1 MRTHQDVRIA
11 VTIDITC
18 GRYDPAEE
26 GDLGVHECDF
36 GLVIQAI
43 RSAEMDEDLLRA
55 CFHSASADEGIGV
68 AIEIHIEK
76 GAKRG
81 IGIALAVTDA
91 HLPDDSGVTGWNGI
105 GFPEVYGGG
114 GFPQLLSTAVEE
126 MTTTANMAFALG
138 PLLSRG
144 AIEAIMHH
152 GDESQKEIYLQKLVS
167 GEWTGTMNLTEPHAG
182 SDVGALTSKAEPA
195 DDGTWRIFGQKIFIT
210 WGEHDMADNIVHL
223 VLARTPDAPPGS
235 KGISLFIVPKFL
247 VNEGGSLGQRNDLR
261 CVSLEHKLGIKASPT
276 CVMSY
281 GDDEGAIGY
290 LVGEENKGLAC
301 MFTMMNNARINVGL
315 SGLAIAERAYQQ
327 AVDYARER
335 TQGVGPDGKPMVI
348 IHYPDVRRMLLT
360 MKSQIEAMRAL
371 VYDTVTSLDQSRRA
385 EDADARQAA
394 QARVDLLTPVVKAWC
409 TDLGVE
415 IASIAIQVHGGVGY
429 MEETGAV
436 QHLRDSRIAPIYE
449 GTNGIQAQDLV
460 ARKVLRDSG
469 AAARTYIEEVR
480 ALCDKLGA
488 ADGDTAAALAPQLAA
503 GCDALAETTDWLL
516 AEGKADMARVL
527 AGATPYL
534 RLFATVAGGA
544 MMARATLAAQ
554 ASLDTGAGDPDFYT
568 AKLASARFYAENIL
582 PQAVGLVAPV
592 RDGHR
597 AVLAFNEAAF

>member
-1 MRTHQDVRIA
+1 MTGYTAPTRDMRFVINELGLLPAIQKLPGCEDTNEELVDAVLEEAGKLAGGVLAPINASGDAQGAVLENGVVRTA
-11 VTIDITC
+11 EGFSDAYRQFVD
-18 GRYDPAEE
+18 GGWNSVPFDPDY
-26 GDLGVHECDF
+26 GGQ
-36 GLVIQAI
+36 GLPWLV
-43 RSAEMDEDLLRA
+43 
-55 CFHSASADEGIGV
+55 
-68 AIEIHIEK
+68 
-76 GAKRG
+76 
-81 IGIALAVTDA
+81 GIATEEMWIAANNAWSLCPMLTMGAIDALTHHGTDA
-91 HLPDDSGVTGWNGI
+91 
-105 GFPEVYGGG
+105 
-114 GFPQLLSTAVEE
+114 
-126 MTTTANMAFALG
+126 
-138 PLLSRG
+138 
-144 AIEAIMHH
+144 
-152 GDESQKEIYLQKLVS
+152 QKDTYLEKLIS

-182 SDVGALTSKAEPA
+182 SDVGALRTRAVPEG
-195 DDGTWRIFGQKIFIT
+195 DHYRIKGQKIFIT

-247 VNEGGSLGQRNDLR
+247 VNEDGSLGQRNDLR

-348 IHYPDVRRMLLT
+348 IRYPDVRRMLLT

-371 VYDTVTSLDQSRRA
+371 VYDAVTSLDQSRRA

-480 ALCDKLGA
+480 ALCDTLGA

-597 AVLAFNEAAF
+597 AVLEFNEAAF

>member
-1 MRTHQDVRIA
+1 
-11 VTIDITC
+11 
-18 GRYDPAEE
+18 
-26 GDLGVHECDF
+26 
-36 GLVIQAI
+36 GLPWLV
-43 RSAEMDEDLLRA
+43 
-55 CFHSASADEGIGV
+55 
-68 AIEIHIEK
+68 
-76 GAKRG
+76 
-81 IGIALAVTDA
+81 GIATEEMWIAANNAWSLCPMLTMGAIDALTHHGTDA
-91 HLPDDSGVTGWNGI
+91 
-105 GFPEVYGGG
+105 
-114 GFPQLLSTAVEE
+114 
-126 MTTTANMAFALG
+126 
-138 PLLSRG
+138 
-144 AIEAIMHH
+144 
-152 GDESQKEIYLQKLVS
+152 QKDTYLEKLIS

-182 SDVGALTSKAEPA
+182 SDVGALRTRAVPEG
-195 DDGTWRIFGQKIFIT
+195 DHYRIKGQKIFIT

-247 VNEGGSLGQRNDLR
+247 VNEDGSLGQRNDLR

-335 TQGVGPDGKPMVI
+335 TQGAGPDGKPMAI

-415 IASIAIQVHGGVGY
+415 IASTAIQVHGGVGY

-460 ARKVLRDSG
+460 ARKVLRDGG

-480 ALCDKLGA
+480 ALCDTLGA

-597 AVLAFNEAAF
+597 AVLEFNEAAF

>member
-1 MRTHQDVRIA
+1 MTGYTAPTRDMRFVINELGLLPAIQKLPGYGDTNEELVDAVLEEAGKLAGGVLAPTNASGDAQGAVLENGVVRTA
-11 VTIDITC
+11 EGFSDAYRQFVD
-18 GRYDPAEE
+18 GGWNSVPFDPDY
-26 GDLGVHECDF
+26 GGQ
-36 GLVIQAI
+36 GLPWLV
-43 RSAEMDEDLLRA
+43 
-55 CFHSASADEGIGV
+55 
-68 AIEIHIEK
+68 
-76 GAKRG
+76 
-81 IGIALAVTDA
+81 GIATEEMWIAANNAWSLCPMLTMGAIDALTHHGTDA
-91 HLPDDSGVTGWNGI
+91 
-105 GFPEVYGGG
+105 
-114 GFPQLLSTAVEE
+114 
-126 MTTTANMAFALG
+126 
-138 PLLSRG
+138 
-144 AIEAIMHH
+144 
-152 GDESQKEIYLQKLVS
+152 QKDTYLEKLIS

-182 SDVGALTSKAEPA
+182 SDVGALRTRAVPEG
-195 DDGTWRIFGQKIFIT
+195 DHYRIKGQKIFIT

-247 VNEGGSLGQRNDLR
+247 VNEDGSLGQRNDLR

-335 TQGVGPDGKPMVI
+335 TQGAGPDGKPMAI

-480 ALCDKLGA
+480 ALCDTLGA

-516 AEGKADMARVL
+516 AEGKADIARVL

-597 AVLAFNEAAF
+597 AVLEFNEAAF

>member
-1 MRTHQDVRIA
+1 MTGYTAPTRDMRFVINELGLLPAIQKLPGCEDINEELVDAVLEEAGKLAGGVLAPTNASGDAQGAVLENGVVRTA
-11 VTIDITC
+11 EGFSDAYRQFVD
-18 GRYDPAEE
+18 GGWNSVPFDPDY
-26 GDLGVHECDF
+26 GGQ
-36 GLVIQAI
+36 GLPWLV
-43 RSAEMDEDLLRA
+43 
-55 CFHSASADEGIGV
+55 
-68 AIEIHIEK
+68 
-76 GAKRG
+76 
-81 IGIALAVTDA
+81 GIATEEMWIAANNAWSLCPMLTMGAIDALTHHGTDA
-91 HLPDDSGVTGWNGI
+91 
-105 GFPEVYGGG
+105 
-114 GFPQLLSTAVEE
+114 
-126 MTTTANMAFALG
+126 
-138 PLLSRG
+138 
-144 AIEAIMHH
+144 
-152 GDESQKEIYLQKLVS
+152 QKDTYLEKLIS

-182 SDVGALTSKAEPA
+182 SDVGALRTRAVPEG
-195 DDGTWRIFGQKIFIT
+195 DHYRIKGQKIFIT

-247 VNEGGSLGQRNDLR
+247 VNEDGSLGQRNDLR

-335 TQGVGPDGKPMVI
+335 TQGAGPDGKPMAI

-480 ALCDKLGA
+480 ALCDTLGA

-597 AVLAFNEAAF
+597 AVLEFNEAAF

>member
-1 MRTHQDVRIA
+1 MTGYTAPTRDMRFVINELGLLPAIQKLPGCEDINEELVDAVLEEAGKLAGGVLAPTNASGDAQGAVLENGVVRTA
-11 VTIDITC
+11 EGFSDAYRQFVD
-18 GRYDPAEE
+18 GGWNSVPFDPDY
-26 GDLGVHECDF
+26 GGQ
-36 GLVIQAI
+36 GLPWLV
-43 RSAEMDEDLLRA
+43 
-55 CFHSASADEGIGV
+55 
-68 AIEIHIEK
+68 
-76 GAKRG
+76 
-81 IGIALAVTDA
+81 GIATEEMWIAANNAWSLCPMLTMGAIDALTHHGTDA
-91 HLPDDSGVTGWNGI
+91 
-105 GFPEVYGGG
+105 
-114 GFPQLLSTAVEE
+114 
-126 MTTTANMAFALG
+126 
-138 PLLSRG
+138 
-144 AIEAIMHH
+144 
-152 GDESQKEIYLQKLVS
+152 QKDTYLEKLIS

-182 SDVGALTSKAEPA
+182 SDVGALRTRAVPEG
-195 DDGTWRIFGQKIFIT
+195 DHYRIKGQKIFIT

-247 VNEGGSLGQRNDLR
+247 VNEDGSLGQRNDLR

-335 TQGVGPDGKPMVI
+335 TQGVGPDGKPMAI

-480 ALCDKLGA
+480 ALCDTLGA

-516 AEGKADMARVL
+516 AEGKADIARVL

-597 AVLAFNEAAF
+597 AVLEFNEAAF

>member
-1 MRTHQDVRIA
+1 MTGYTAPTRDMRFVINELGLLPAIQKLPGCEDTNEELVDAVLEEAGKLAGGVLAPINASGDAQGAVLENGVVRTA
-11 VTIDITC
+11 EGFSDAYRQFVD
-18 GRYDPAEE
+18 GGWNSVPFDPDY
-26 GDLGVHECDF
+26 GGQ
-36 GLVIQAI
+36 GLPWLV
-43 RSAEMDEDLLRA
+43 
-55 CFHSASADEGIGV
+55 
-68 AIEIHIEK
+68 
-76 GAKRG
+76 
-81 IGIALAVTDA
+81 GIATEEMWIAANNAWSLCPMLTMGAIDALTHHGTDA
-91 HLPDDSGVTGWNGI
+91 
-105 GFPEVYGGG
+105 
-114 GFPQLLSTAVEE
+114 
-126 MTTTANMAFALG
+126 
-138 PLLSRG
+138 
-144 AIEAIMHH
+144 
-152 GDESQKEIYLQKLVS
+152 QKDTYLEKLIS

-182 SDVGALTSKAEPA
+182 SDVGALRTRAVPEG
-195 DDGTWRIFGQKIFIT
+195 DHYRIKGQKIFIT

-247 VNEGGSLGQRNDLR
+247 VNEDGSLGQRNDLR
-261 CVSLEHKLGIKASPT
+261 CDSLEHKLGIKASPT
-276 CVMSY
+276 CAMSY
-281 GDDEGAIGY
+281 GNDEGAIGY
-290 LVGEENKGLAC
+290 LVGEEKKGLAC

-348 IHYPDVRRMLLT
+348 IRYPDVRRMLLT

-480 ALCDKLGA
+480 ALCDTLGA

-554 ASLDTGAGDPDFYT
+554 ASLNTGAGDPDFYT

-597 AVLAFNEAAF
+597 AVLEFNEAAF

>member
-1 MRTHQDVRIA
+1 MTGYTAPTRDMRFVINELGLLPAIQKLPGCEDTNEELVDAVLEEAGKLAGGVLAPTNASGDAQGAVLENGVVRTA
-11 VTIDITC
+11 EGFSDAYRQFVN
-18 GRYDPAEE
+18 GGWNSLPFDPDY
-26 GDLGVHECDF
+26 GGQ
-36 GLVIQAI
+36 GLPWLV
-43 RSAEMDEDLLRA
+43 
-55 CFHSASADEGIGV
+55 
-68 AIEIHIEK
+68 
-76 GAKRG
+76 
-81 IGIALAVTDA
+81 GIATEEMWIAANNAWSLCPMLTMGAIDALTHHGTDA
-91 HLPDDSGVTGWNGI
+91 
-105 GFPEVYGGG
+105 
-114 GFPQLLSTAVEE
+114 
-126 MTTTANMAFALG
+126 
-138 PLLSRG
+138 
-144 AIEAIMHH
+144 
-152 GDESQKEIYLQKLVS
+152 QKDTYLEKLIS

-182 SDVGALTSKAEPA
+182 SDVGALRTRAVPEG
-195 DDGTWRIFGQKIFIT
+195 DHYRIKGQKIFIT

-247 VNEGGSLGQRNDLR
+247 VNEDGSLGQRNDLR

-335 TQGVGPDGKPMVI
+335 TQGAGPDGKPMVI

-480 ALCDKLGA
+480 ALCDTLCA

-503 GCDALAETTDWLL
+503 GCDALGETTDWLL
-516 AEGKADMARVL
+516 AEGKADIARVL

-554 ASLDTGAGDPDFYT
+554 ASLDTGADDPDFYT
-568 AKLASARFYAENIL
+568 AKLASARFYAENSL

-597 AVLAFNEAAF
+597 SVLEFNEAAV